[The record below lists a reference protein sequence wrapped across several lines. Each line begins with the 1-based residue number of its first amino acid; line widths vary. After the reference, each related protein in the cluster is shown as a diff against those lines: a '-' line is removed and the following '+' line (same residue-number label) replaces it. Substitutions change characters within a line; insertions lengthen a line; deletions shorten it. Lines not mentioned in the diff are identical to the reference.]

1 MPDLRRIRSPNPHRI
16 SLFVKKIYRRQD
28 PEDMTRT
35 PSEPGLCLVVPANSG
50 AEWQARVAAALDAT
64 RASTLVLTAPE
75 KGVFDPAAAQSLVDI
90 AQKRTVAALIA
101 DDIATARATGA
112 DGVHLHWRPE
122 IEDAYEAAR
131 SALGPDAV
139 VGADAG
145 ISRHDAMTLGESGAD
160 YVAFG
165 LLPDAQEPAGAR
177 DTQRD
182 LISWWAD
189 VFVIPVVAFDA
200 ETPDDVRDFVRQGV
214 DFVAVR
220 LPSDGTIETDA
231 AWASAIVEALTHP
244 ADAA

>member
-1 MPDLRRIRSPNPHRI
+1 LPDLRRIRSPNRRRI

-28 PEDMTRT
+28 PEDMTSK
-35 PSEPGLCLVVPANSG
+35 PSEPGLCLVAPAERG

-64 RASTLVLTAPE
+64 RAETLILTARE
-75 KGVFDPAAAQSLVDI
+75 QGAFDPAVAQPLVDI

-131 SALGPDAV
+131 SALGPDAI

-182 LISWWAD
+182 LVSWWAD
-189 VFVIPVVAFDA
+189 VFVVPVVAFDA
-200 ETPDDVRDFVRQGV
+200 ETADDVRDFVRQGV

-220 LPSDGTIETDA
+220 LPSDGTIEKDA
-231 AWASAIVEALTHP
+231 AWASALVEALTHP